1 MAASN
6 KGKKAGRA
14 TAMAGNVFSRFSG
27 WLEPRVGGIMERLG
41 GMDPGR
47 MPLLKN
53 LAPAQRQ
60 PALVAV
66 LLICLLL
73 SAIFLA
79 WNIVQVGNRAEY
91 VEISTRLQMLSQRYT
106 KTAQQAVLGNAK
118 AFVQLEDA
126 RRSFADGLNTL
137 IDGGAGVPA
146 SPWTVQEDLGAL
158 KKRWDISKKDIESIT
173 SQQGALVGLGL
184 AIKEINQR
192 NTELLD
198 LTEQVVAL
206 LPGSSSRQL
215 AFANQQALW
224 TQRMAKN
231 ANALLSSDVIDPET
245 AYLLAQD
252 ARTFREVLDGMLR
265 GSDTLGLAPVGDSN
279 AREKLQEL
287 QEVFGGFEAQV
298 TSVLKNMAQLVEAK
312 RAARELFDES
322 EQLLTMTQALTAK
335 YQSMV
340 VVYTLVLAII
350 FGLLA
355 LASLLVLAA
364 LNVQDARRRAEE
376 AAEENRRNQDA
387 ILRLLNEMGDLAEG
401 DLTVQA
407 TVTEDITGAIA
418 DSVNFAIEELRML
431 VQGINRASEQVTE
444 ASAEARNNAEE
455 LLRASELQ
463 AHQISQT
470 TEAVNQMS
478 ESIVQ
483 VSRNAAESTSVAEQ
497 SLVTARR
504 GGDAVRDAIAGMNVI
519 RDQIQE
525 TSKRIKRL
533 GESSQEIGE
542 IVDLISDI
550 TEQTNVLALN
560 AAIQAAA
567 AGEAGRGFSVV
578 AEEVQ
583 RLAERSGQATR
594 RIGVI
599 VKTIQSDTQD
609 AVNAMEVSTQGVVQ
623 GAARSDAVGISLAE
637 IEAVSDQLARLI
649 QNISDATQTQA
660 RTAEQVMGN
669 MRQIL
674 GVTEQTTESTKRS
687 AESVAQLGVLSDEL
701 KVSVSGFKL

>member
-1 MAASN
+1 MAKESKSVKQKSAS
-6 KGKKAGRA
+6 
-14 TAMAGNVFSRFSG
+14 GNAFTR
-27 WLEPRVGGIMERLG
+27 LADRLG
-41 GMDPGR
+41 PGISATMGRLGAVDPSR
-47 MPLLKN
+47 VPLLSR
-53 LAPAQRQ
+53 LSQDQRQ

-66 LLICLLL
+66 LLVSALL
-73 SAIFLA
+73 AAAFLA

-91 VEISTRLQMLSQRYT
+91 IEISTRLQMLSQRYT

-118 AFVQLEDA
+118 AFTQLEEA
-126 RRSFADGLNTL
+126 RRGFADGLDTL

-146 SPWTVQEDLGAL
+146 SPGALQDELAAL
-158 KKRWDISKKDIESIT
+158 KKRWETSRKDIEALSG
-173 SQQGALVGLGL
+173 QQAILVSLGRAL
-184 AIKEINQR
+184 AEINQR

-198 LTEQVVAL
+198 LTEQVAAL
-206 LPGSSSRQL
+206 LPNGSRQW
-215 AFANQQALW
+215 AFANQQSLW

-231 ANALLSSDVIDPET
+231 ANALLSSDVINPET
-245 AYLLAQD
+245 AFQLAQD
-252 ARTFREVLDGMLR
+252 ARTFREVINGLLR
-265 GSDTLGLAPVGDSN
+265 GSGDLGVAAVADAN
-279 AREKLQEL
+279 ARDRILEL
-287 QEVFGGFEAQV
+287 QEVFTGFEAQV
-298 TSVLKNMAQLVEAK
+298 NSVLKNMAPLVEAK

-322 EQLLTMTQALTAK
+322 DQLLAMTQALTQR
-335 YQSMV
+335 YQDMGAGISLLLAV
-340 VVYTLVLAII
+340 VFALIALAAM
-350 FGLLA
+350 LA
-355 LASLLVLAA
+355 LAM
-364 LNVQDARRRAEE
+364 LNVQEAQQRAQV

-431 VQGINRASEQVTE
+431 VQGINRAAEQV
-444 ASAEARNNAEE
+444 AGSSGEARANAEE
-455 LLRASELQ
+455 LLKASELQ
-463 AHQISQT
+463 ARQIAET
-470 TEAVNQMS
+470 TQAVNQMS
-478 ESIVQ
+478 RSIVQ
-483 VSRNAAESTSVAEQ
+483 VSGNAAESTAVAEQ
-497 SLVTARR
+497 SLITARR
-504 GGDAVRDAIAGMNVI
+504 GGDAVRDAIAGMNMI

-583 RLAERSGQATR
+583 RLAERSAQATR
-594 RIGVI
+594 RIGAI

-609 AVNAMEVSTQGVVQ
+609 AVNAMESSTQGVVQ
-623 GAARSDAVGISLAE
+623 GAARSDAVGVSLAE
-637 IEAVSDQLARLI
+637 IESVSDQLARLI
-649 QNISDATQTQA
+649 QNISDATRSQA
-660 RTAEQVMGN
+660 RTAEQVMQT
-669 MRQIL
+669 MQQIL
-674 GVTEQTTESTKRS
+674 DVTEQASDRTRR
-687 AESVAQLGVLSDEL
+687 SVASVTQLAMLSDEL